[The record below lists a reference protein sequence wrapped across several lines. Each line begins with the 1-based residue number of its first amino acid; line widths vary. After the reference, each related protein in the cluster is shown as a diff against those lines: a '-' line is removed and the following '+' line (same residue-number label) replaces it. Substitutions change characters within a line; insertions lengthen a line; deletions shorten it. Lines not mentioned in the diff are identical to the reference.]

1 MKTYIKEVCNVE
13 EDEDSSVGQLPL
25 SVGIN
30 LNCII
35 NICVH
40 IYGSTCCTDIDFRCA
55 ITARNFHG
63 DHEQCNLLKATKLI
77 LIDVI

>member
-40 IYGSTCCTDIDFRCA
+40 IYVDIDFRCA

-77 LIDVI
+77 LIDVM